1 MPSSTLRLPPFGPL
15 LNTADA
21 ISRIL
26 AETKEYTSTTT
37 DIQDIKTFK
46 NQITAL
52 DAAVKSILV
61 PELDKYKVL
70 DRNSLL
76 EGAFKM
82 KLFSIQV

>member
-1 MPSSTLRLPPFGPL
+1 MANTTLSMPPFGPL

-21 ISRIL
+21 ITRVL
-26 AETKEYTSTTT
+26 AQTKDYMSISIDSEDAKASKDRFTAF
-37 DIQDIKTFK
+37 DDVIKA
-46 NQITAL
+46 I
-52 DAAVKSILV
+52 IV

-70 DRNSLL
+70 DRPSLL